1 MINVIGATKL
11 PAEWATLPNKK
22 KMIGQVSG
30 DDEACM

>member
-1 MINVIGATKL
+1 MINVTGTTEL
-11 PAEWATLPNKK
+11 PAEWAALPNQ